1 MASKAD
7 VEAALLSAN
16 NMIANLKLE
25 LEKVPGAT
33 TTKISA
39 AINEVESAY
48 KAAVAV
54 ATKRADL
61 QHGKHEA
68 QFAELKKTRVK
79 EENARKLEVARTV
92 ALEVQQKK
100 IVVAIEALLNPRL
113 TSCKHK
119 KKLDASAKDG
129 IYTIVYVEITQ
140 QRSIINMLEDTDGM
154 ARSSLCPLE
163 KAGSSGIL

>member
-100 IVVAIEALLNPRL
+100 IVVAIEALLNPPL

-129 IYTIVYVEITQ
+129 IYTIVYVESTK
-140 QRSIINMLEDTDGM
+140 QRSIINLLRGH
-154 ARSSLCPLE
+154 
-163 KAGSSGIL
+163 